1 MEYVPVLLLRGKTG
15 LLYLASRTGKKKKK
29 RWGGGWLSLEGAHV
43 FLTFAFCRDLTR
55 RVSTG
60 E

>member
-29 RWGGGWLSLEGAHV
+29 GWGGEGG
-43 FLTFAFCRDLTR
+43 FL
-55 RVSTG
+55 
-60 E
+60 